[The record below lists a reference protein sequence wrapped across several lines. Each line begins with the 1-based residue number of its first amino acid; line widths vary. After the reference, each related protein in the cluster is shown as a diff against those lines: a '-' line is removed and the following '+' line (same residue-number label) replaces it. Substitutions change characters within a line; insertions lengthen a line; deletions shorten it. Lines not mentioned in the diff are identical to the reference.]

1 MENVTDQAIENP
13 SLVVSYDTEQPKK
26 KRGRKPLENKE
37 LYKIITFRVLKER
50 ETEIRSKVK
59 EIIQTLS

>member
-1 MENVTDQAIENP
+1 MENNITTYEMTETP
-13 SLVVSYDTEQPKK
+13 SLVTAPK

-50 ETEIRSKVK
+50 ETEIKSKVK
-59 EIIQTLS
+59 ELIQTLS